1 METVEIVL
9 VTWGLYLMPFL
20 PVTGVAWF
28 FGRKR
33 LQWNRWDFALFVL
46 PFAVW
51 AAAMMVDGTGKSL
64 ANLGEAFWLG
74 GAAALAPIARVVAGQ
89 KVKQNL
95 LAMGLLIGV
104 CLVAIGLWAFV
115 PGLPE

>member
-1 METVEIVL
+1 
-9 VTWGLYLMPFL
+9 
-20 PVTGVAWF
+20 
-28 FGRKR
+28 
-33 LQWNRWDFALFVL
+33 
-46 PFAVW
+46 
-51 AAAMMVDGTGKSL
+51 MMVDSTGKSL

-74 GAAALAPIARVVAGQ
+74 GAAALAPIARVAAGQ

-104 CLVAIGLWAFV
+104 CSVAIGLWAFV